1 MFQKLVSHNDD
12 LKKLIEKGYA
22 VSFDSTNHLIFRDIP
37 YLDVNGD
44 LQIGAIVAKL
54 TFIDN
59 ERFEQHNHQIYFT
72 GEMPYG
78 LDGKPLRNL
87 ADRPHSI
94 ILSADHR
101 DVVVKRSFSNKPKK
115 TKKYRDHFDKLEN
128 YVAMIS
134 GPAITKFQATP
145 YTFRACDQVLNVQ
158 EDPIFKFRDTLTS
171 RSDLED
177 LSEKLSSEVV
187 AIIGLGGTG
196 SYVLDFLIKTPVRE
210 VRGYDGDFY
219 HVHNSYRS
227 PGKLD
232 KSELGKLKSAV
243 YHERYKNFRHGL
255 SIKDVYIDA
264 STSDELHGV
273 TFAFVCVDN
282 GDARKEIFDVL
293 VAKKIPFIDVGL
305 GLKRSVD
312 ESLTGMMRMTYF
324 SEENVEQVRSKKC
337 ANESEDPNN
346 LYKTNIQ
353 ISELNALN
361 ACLAVL
367 KYKQLKGFYYSN
379 ADFFDV
385 RVNISSF
392 LMVSEDNLDED

>member
-12 LKKLIEKGYA
+12 LKRLIEKGYS
-22 VSFDSTNHLIFRDIP
+22 VDFDSTNHLIFRDIP
-37 YLDVNGD
+37 YLDVNGS
-44 LQIGAIVAKL
+44 LQIGSIVAKL
-54 TFIDN
+54 IFIDN

-72 GEMPYG
+72 GETPYG
-78 LDGKPLRNL
+78 LDRKPVRNL
-87 ADRPHSI
+87 AERPHSI
-94 ILSADHR
+94 ILSSVNS
-101 DVVVKRSFSNKPKK
+101 DVVVQRSFSNKPKK
-115 TKKYRDHFDKLEN
+115 AKKYSNHFDKLEN

-134 GPAITKFQATP
+134 GPAIVKFQSTP
-145 YTFRACDQVLNVQ
+145 YTFRENNQVLKALEN
-158 EDPIFKFRDTLTS
+158 PIFKFRDTLTS

-177 LSEKLSSEVV
+177 LSEKLSNEVV

-210 VRGYDGDFY
+210 IRGYDGDFY

-232 KSELGKLKSAV
+232 ENELGQLKSTV
-243 YHERYKNFRHGL
+243 FYERYQNFRHGL
-255 SIKDVYIDA
+255 SIKSIYIDS
-264 STSDELHGV
+264 STSEELQGV

-293 VAKKIPFIDVGL
+293 VKRKIPFIDVGL
-305 GLKRSVD
+305 GIKRSVN
-312 ESLTGMMRMTYF
+312 ESLTGIMRTTYF
-324 SEENVEQVRSKKC
+324 SEENAEKVRNKKC

-346 LYKTNIQ
+346 LYKANIQ

-367 KYKQLKGFYYSN
+367 RYKQLKGFYYSN
-379 ADFFDV
+379 ADFFDI
-385 RVNISSF
+385 RMNISSF
-392 LMVSEDNLDED
+392 FDGKRR